1 MTDEEEEEKLIR
13 RILIA
18 LDASPHSL
26 AALRAAAELAAHLE
40 AELSGL
46 FVEDI
51 NLLRIS
57 DLPFTRQ
64 VSYYSATIS
73 RVDRQEIEQQLRAQA
88 AYARRMLQNHAENR
102 RVRST
107 FRVARGAIAEEL
119 INAAMENDL
128 LILGKAGWSRR
139 KRLGSTTLVMISQ
152 SPRHT
157 LILQQGARLAH
168 PLGVLYDGSEN
179 SRRALLVAQRLRR
192 SETEFLYV
200 IIMAQS
206 ADRARFLQEEAN
218 DWLRQR
224 GIEGRFHWLI
234 SPTANILSGIVNTEH
249 LGALIIPAN
258 SEQIS
263 EEILIEL
270 LNGLEIPAFLVR

>member
-1 MTDEEEEEKLIR
+1 MTDGEEEERLIR

-40 AELSGL
+40 AELNGL

-51 NLLRIS
+51 NLIRIS

-64 VSYYSATIS
+64 VSYYSATLS
-73 RVDRQEIEQQLRAQA
+73 RVDRAEIEQQLRAQA
-88 AYARRMLQNHAENR
+88 AYARRALQNTAENR

-119 INAAMENDL
+119 LNAAMESDL
-128 LILGKAGWSRR
+128 IILGKAGWSHS

-157 LILQQGARLAH
+157 LILQHGARLAH

-179 SRRALLVAQRLRR
+179 SQRALKVAQRLRR
-192 SETEFLYV
+192 NEAEFIYV

-206 ADRARFLQEEAN
+206 VDRARSLQEEAGE
-218 DWLRQR
+218 WLRQR
-224 GIEGRFHWLI
+224 GVEGRFHWLI
-234 SPTANILSGIVNTEH
+234 NPSANILSGIVNTEH
-249 LGALIIPAN
+249 LGALIIPT
-258 SEQIS
+258 SSDQINQ
-263 EEILIEL
+263 EILIEL
-270 LNGLEIPAFLVR
+270 LNGLEIPSFLVR